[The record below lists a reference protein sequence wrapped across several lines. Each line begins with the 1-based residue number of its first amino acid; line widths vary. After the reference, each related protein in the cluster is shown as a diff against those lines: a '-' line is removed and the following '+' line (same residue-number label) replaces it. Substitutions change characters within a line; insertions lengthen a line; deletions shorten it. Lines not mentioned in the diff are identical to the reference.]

1 MRAALL
7 GASERPAAP
16 FLRQRRGT
24 RTEIERQVSDG
35 EREGERERKEEEE
48 EEEEEE
54 MIDGGE
60 GEDAYG
66 ALTKPG

>member
-48 EEEEEE
+48 EE

>member
-48 EEEEEE
+48 EEE